1 MVPPAPSPRGAPRA
15 PRPGAAG
22 FFRHPARVCMSYAE
36 HARFAL
42 GLAWS
47 LALAAGASVIHA
59 AWPDVLET
67 YTSDTI
73 CDVQRR
79 IRDAGC
85 RATDAAAD

>member
-1 MVPPAPSPRGAPRA
+1 MASRA
-15 PRPGAAG
+15 RARP

-47 LALAAGASVIHA
+47 LALAAGASVVHA
-59 AWPDVLET
+59 VWPDVLET

-73 CDVQRR
+73 HELQRR
-79 IRDAGC
+79 IQDAGC
-85 RATDAAAD
+85 RGTAAAED